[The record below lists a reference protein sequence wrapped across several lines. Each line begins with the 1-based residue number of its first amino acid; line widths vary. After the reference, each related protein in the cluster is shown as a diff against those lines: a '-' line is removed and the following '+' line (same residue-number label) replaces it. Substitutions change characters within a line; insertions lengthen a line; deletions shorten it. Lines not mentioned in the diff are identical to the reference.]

1 MSPFPGTP
9 IQVDGRTSIPQDRH
23 GWCPLSPT
31 AAQTTQLLVEPPW
44 MPAVLWDRVTLTCQG
59 LGTSSD
65 TTWYKDGQH
74 WGQEGPENFVV
85 TENGS
90 YTCDRPGT
98 GLSPPVRVSDG
109 PLVLQA
115 PAQAMLEGDTVTLRC
130 RCRREMS
137 VTAVRFC
144 HGDKKVRMSLLG
156 TELSLSP
163 LQLHHSGPY
172 HCRGWMNSWLPLW
185 AQSVPVT
192 VTVHGEHPTATT
204 LTHPQPLPMDSGS
217 QIPLPSPSQ
226 SSSRCRCWRVPLSP
240 SRGPP
245 SISAASAPPAPC
257 GPQAPSCTSSTR
269 TGSWW
274 GSHRGPHSSWCLLWG
289 SPTRGITA
297 ARCTPREGP
306 CRRAVPG
313 SVSWCTVSAG
323 MGTGSPHSFLGAPGP
338 TCISPS
344 FP

>member
-1 MSPFPGTP
+1 MDPFSHCPSLGPPFLWEPNHGTRIPDVPIPWHPHPGGWQDFHSPGSSWPRPPIPKEPSPIQSIPGT
-9 IQVDGRTSIPQDRH
+9 
-23 GWCPLSPT
+23 
-31 AAQTTQLLVEPPW
+31 
-44 MPAVLWDRVTLTCQG
+44 VLWDRVTLTCQG

-172 HCRGWMNSWLPLW
+172 HCRAPRGQVALSGVVAVGTDYLSFTRHWGSGALLSTSPPLELQHIGEDNDRRHYQCW
-185 AQSVPVT
+185 INDRDSVAKSVPLNVT
-192 VTVHGEHPTATT
+192 VLSEGDNQAGGDPTQGIAV
-204 LTHPQPLPMDSGS
+204 LPHLVPALSVSPQCPWPMS
-217 QIPLPSPSQ
+217 PSPP
-226 SSSRCRCWRVPLSP
+226 VP
-240 SRGPP
+240 
-245 SISAASAPPAPC
+245 
-257 GPQAPSCTSSTR
+257 
-269 TGSWW
+269 
-274 GSHRGPHSSWCLLWG
+274 
-289 SPTRGITA
+289 
-297 ARCTPREGP
+297 CTP
-306 CRRAVPG
+306 
-313 SVSWCTVSAG
+313 
-323 MGTGSPHSFLGAPGP
+323 GAHR
-338 TCISPS
+338 
-344 FP
+344 

>member
-23 GWCPLSPT
+23 GPGWCPLSPT

-109 PLVLQA
+109 EGRLGA

-192 VTVHGEHPTATT
+192 VTVHGEHPTY
-204 LTHPQPLPMDSGS
+204 LTVLWCVAVMAAPRGQVALSGVVAVGTDYLSFTRHWGSGALLSTSPPLELQHIGEDNDRRHYQCWINDRDSVAKSVPLNVTVLSEGDNQAGGDPTQGIAVLPHLVPALSVSPQCPWPMS
-217 QIPLPSPSQ
+217 PSPP
-226 SSSRCRCWRVPLSP
+226 VP
-240 SRGPP
+240 
-245 SISAASAPPAPC
+245 
-257 GPQAPSCTSSTR
+257 
-269 TGSWW
+269 
-274 GSHRGPHSSWCLLWG
+274 
-289 SPTRGITA
+289 
-297 ARCTPREGP
+297 CTP
-306 CRRAVPG
+306 
-313 SVSWCTVSAG
+313 
-323 MGTGSPHSFLGAPGP
+323 GAHR
-338 TCISPS
+338 
-344 FP
+344 

>member
-1 MSPFPGTP
+1 MVLVG
-9 IQVDGRTSIPQDRH
+9 VTSATTEWPWCPH
-23 GWCPLSPT
+23 FCLSWCPLSPT

-226 SSSRCRCWRVPLSP
+226 SSSRTPHCLLGFLSRPPQTVHCLFLTGVPLPLADLPRVPHCPLVSP
-240 SRGPP
+240 LLRASCSRRCCCHGSPQGTGGTFRCGGCGDRLFVLHQALGLGGTAEHQPP
-245 SISAASAPPAPC
+245 SGAA
-257 GPQAPSCTSSTR
+257 TH
-269 TGSWW
+269 W
-274 GSHRGPHSSWCLLWG
+274 GGQ
-289 SPTRGITA
+289 
-297 ARCTPREGP
+297 
-306 CRRAVPG
+306 
-313 SVSWCTVSAG
+313 
-323 MGTGSPHSFLGAPGP
+323 
-338 TCISPS
+338 
-344 FP
+344 